1 MMGPSAPHRRS
12 PAELKAELEAE
23 RAGAPFLVWRGPG
36 GDQRLLA
43 LEPGRLTV
51 GRDLGCDICLAED
64 EEVSRL
70 HAELERVGTHW
81 VLADHGLSR
90 NGTFVNGERLL
101 GERPLR
107 DGDVLRFGATQLRF
121 RSPADARGRST
132 RAAVG
137 TPAAETLTPTQQR
150 VLVALCRPYR
160 DGSPFATPASNQQ
173 IADEVS
179 LSVPRVKAH
188 LRDLFEKLEVGEL
201 PHNQKRVRLV
211 EVAFQ
216 IGAVSPREL

>member
-1 MMGPSAPHRRS
+1 MEGSFGRHKRS

-23 RAGAPFLVWRGPG
+23 RRGVPFLVWREPAGE
-36 GDQRLLA
+36 QRLLE

-51 GRDLGCDICLAED
+51 GRDLGCDVCLADD

-70 HAELERVGTHW
+70 HAELERVGSHW

-90 NGTFVNGERLL
+90 NGSFVNGERLL

-107 DGDVLRFGATQLRF
+107 DGDVLRFGTTQLRY
-121 RSPADARGRST
+121 RSPADAQGRST
-132 RAAVG
+132 RPAAG
-137 TPAAETLTPTQQR
+137 TPVAETLTPTQQR

-179 LSVPRVKAH
+179 LSVARVKAH
-188 LRDLFEKLEVGEL
+188 MHDLFEKLGVGDL
-201 PHNQKRVRLV
+201 PHNQKRARLV
-211 EVAFQ
+211 ELAFQ
-216 IGAVSPREL
+216 IGAVRPREL